1 MKTIIFDI
9 ETVPQ
14 DYDSFDDAQK
24 YYLNKFADS
33 KEEKEKVRD
42 QMALWA
48 PTNRIVAIGML
59 SVESEKGVIY
69 FSADAKA
76 LADKQSYGIEEWE
89 DNDIKYWAGSEK
101 EILEKFWNAISH
113 ANKFV
118 TFNGRGFDCPVLMLR
133 SAMLQVKPSKNL
145 MPYRYSS
152 DQHIDLLEQLT
163 FYSATRKF
171 NLDFY
176 CKAFGIESPK
186 AGGVTGH
193 DVAPLYKA
201 GEYEKIARYCA
212 GDLSATRE
220 LYLRWRDYVSF
231 GTGGRG

>member
-1 MKTIIFDI
+1 MPGTLEHVFTIAEDSQGNIWFGDRDAGIWKYDGVKMTNYTKKNGLINEFALSIFEDKKG
-9 ETVPQ
+9 EL
-14 DYDSFDDAQK
+14 F
-24 YYLNKFADS
+24 
-33 KEEKEKVRD
+33 EE
-42 QMALWA
+42 
-48 PTNRIVAIGML
+48 NG
-59 SVESEKGVIY
+59 
-69 FSADAKA
+69 
-76 LADKQSYGIEEWE
+76 
-89 DNDIKYWAGSEK
+89 IKYWAGDEK
-101 EILEKFWNAISH
+101 EILEKFWKAISH
-113 ANKFV
+113 ANRFV

-133 SAMLQVKPSKNL
+133 SAMLKVKPSNNL
-145 MPYRYSS
+145 MPYRYST

-176 CKAFGIESPK
+176 CKSFGIESPK

-220 LYLRWRDYVSF
+220 LYLRWRDFISF
-231 GTGGRG
+231 SK

>member
-1 MKTIIFDI
+1 MKTIVFDI

-14 DYDSFDDAQK
+14 DFESLDEAQK
-24 YYLNKFADS
+24 YYLLKTS
-33 KEEKEKVRD
+33 ETEEEKDKTKD

-59 SVESEKGVIY
+59 SVETGKGAVY
-69 FSADAKA
+69 F
-76 LADKQSYGIEEWE
+76 QSKERNEFE
-89 DNDIKYWAGSEK
+89 DNGIKYWSGSEK
-101 EILEKFWNAISH
+101 EILEKFWAAIAH

-133 SAMLQVKPSKNL
+133 SAMLKVKPSKNL
-145 MPYRYSS
+145 MPYRYSV

-163 FYSATRKF
+163 FYNSARKF

-176 CKAFGIESPK
+176 CKSFGIQSPK
-186 AGGVTGH
+186 SSGVTGH
-193 DVAPLYKA
+193 DVAPMFQEGKFV
-201 GEYEKIARYCA
+201 EIARYCA

-220 LYLRWRDYVSF
+220 LYLRWQDF
-231 GTGGRG
+231 MKF

>member
-1 MKTIIFDI
+1 MKTVIFDI

-14 DYDSFDDAQK
+14 DFDSFDETQRK
-24 YYLNKFADS
+24 YLLKFAED
-33 KEEKEKVRD
+33 EEGEKKVKN

-48 PTNRIVAIGML
+48 PTNKIVAIGMM
-59 SVESEKGVIY
+59 SVESEKGAVY
-69 FSADAKA
+69 YVS
-76 LADKQSYGIEEWE
+76 EEGE
-89 DNDIKYWAGSEK
+89 TAEFNENNIKYWAGDEK
-101 EILEKFWNAISH
+101 EILEKFWSAIAH

-133 SAMLQVKPSKNL
+133 SAMLRVKPSKNL
-145 MPYRYSS
+145 MPYRYGV
-152 DQHIDLLEQLT
+152 DQHVDLLEQLT
-163 FYSATRKF
+163 FYSAARKF

-176 CKAFGIESPK
+176 CKAFGIKSPK

-193 DVAPLYKA
+193 DVAPLFEA

-220 LYLRWRDYVSF
+220 LYIRWRDYVSF
-231 GTGGRG
+231 GR

>member
-1 MKTIIFDI
+1 MKTVIFDI

-14 DYDSFDDAQK
+14 DFDSFDETQRK
-24 YYLNKFADS
+24 YLLKFAED
-33 KEEKEKVRD
+33 EEGEKKVKN

-48 PTNRIVAIGML
+48 PTNKIVAIGMM
-59 SVESEKGVIY
+59 SVESEKGAVY
-69 FSADAKA
+69 YVS
-76 LADKQSYGIEEWE
+76 EEGE
-89 DNDIKYWAGSEK
+89 TAEFNENNIKYWAGDEK
-101 EILEKFWNAISH
+101 EILEKFWSAIAH

-133 SAMLQVKPSKNL
+133 SAMLRVKPSKNL
-145 MPYRYSS
+145 MPYRYGV
-152 DQHIDLLEQLT
+152 DQHVDLLEQLT
-163 FYSATRKF
+163 FYSAARKF

-176 CKAFGIESPK
+176 CKAFGIKSPK

-193 DVAPLYKA
+193 DVAPLFEA

-220 LYLRWRDYVSF
+220 LYLRWRDYIKM
-231 GTGGRG
+231 

>member
-1 MKTIIFDI
+1 MNTIIFDI
-9 ETVPQ
+9 ETIPQ
-14 DYDSFDDAQK
+14 DYDSLDETQK
-24 YYLNKFADS
+24 YYLNKFAEGEEDEQKV
-33 KEEKEKVRD
+33 KE

-48 PTNRIVAIGML
+48 PTNQIVAIGML
-59 SVESEKGVIY
+59 SVETEKGAVY
-69 FSADAKA
+69 YSSSAKATADKSSADGEIK
-76 LADKQSYGIEEWE
+76 EFEE
-89 DNDIKYWAGSEK
+89 DNIKYWAGDEK
-101 EILEKFWNAISH
+101 EILEKFWTAISH
-113 ANKFV
+113 ADKFV

-133 SAMLQVKPSKNL
+133 SAMLSVKPSKNL
-145 MPYRYSS
+145 MPYRYAT

-163 FYSATRKF
+163 FYNATRKF

-193 DVAPLYKA
+193 DVAPLFQA

-220 LYLRWRDYVSF
+220 LYLRWKEYIAF
-231 GTGGRG
+231 GGRG